1 MEISIFLAKVVGV
14 YFIIMGLLALT
25 SQKGVMN
32 MVDQL
37 KDKANFL
44 VLGFVT
50 TLIGLL
56 MVVSHSVWTTPHQIA
71 ISLIGWVSF
80 IKGLIILFFPTKFFD
95 EFIEMINKPALY
107 SAFGVAALLVG
118 FWLVYYGFII

>member
-1 MEISIFLAKVVGV
+1 MEISIFLAKVVGI
-14 YFIIMGLLALT
+14 YFIIMGLLVLT

-32 MVDQL
+32 MIDQL

-44 VLGFVT
+44 VLGLVT

-56 MVVSHSVWTTPHQIA
+56 MIVSHNIWTTPHQIV

-107 SAFGVAALLVG
+107 SAFGVLALIVG
-118 FWLVYYGFII
+118 LWLSYYGFVI